1 MLNPHSPNTNKA
13 TIYLIDDDEDVRGS
27 LKLALERMNYQTKDF
42 LSPEKFLH
50 QAHEIQSPGV
60 ILLDMKMPEM
70 SRVDVQNQL
79 IKLGVKTPIIF
90 ISGQSR
96 PQQIIDGMRNGAYQF
111 LLKPFELLDLKV
123 FIEKAL
129 EDDDKDRHLIARFHT
144 LTPKEKETFQELADG
159 KLIKHIALDRN
170 VSESVI
176 KLHKARAMEKLGIKT
191 LQAPTSIHRK
201 LQQLLK

>member
-1 MLNPHSPNTNKA
+1 
-13 TIYLIDDDEDVRGS
+13 
-27 LKLALERMNYQTKDF
+27 MNYQTKIF
-42 LSPEKFLH
+42 SSPEKFLH

-60 ILLDMKMPEM
+60 ILLDMQMPEM
-70 SRVDVQNQL
+70 SGVDVQNQL

-111 LLKPFELLDLKV
+111 LLKPFELLELKV
-123 FIEKAL
+123 FIEKTL

-176 KLHKARAMEKLGIKT
+176 KPHKARAMEKLGIKT
-191 LQAPTSIHRK
+191 LQALTSTHRK